1 LDELFPFKVGIYT
14 YHHGNVINT
23 TFVWKIDPDADE
35 SLAFEKNYEI
45 RNKLKESMPR
55 YATRAMRKEFVNTC
69 EMFLGNVEK
78 SQVRHIYKEFMGDC
92 FSDESEIDA
101 RVRLAFELNDPE
113 LVTDLRHF
121 NEGRISIYNPFWDE
135 AKKFLENTA
144 QDSVVAI
151 DERRHDP
158 IVHLARAISVKDL
171 RNQIA
176 NRCPENTL
184 IPSIQWLRLQFWP
197 KNPWNLSSLQFT
209 GQLPLKFMVQIRQLR
224 VDHIDSHYA
233 SAIFRYLK
241 ELAIKFKES
250 TWLVF
255 MDDKHRCK
263 VGEPGFPVAAVERGK
278 QVVVTK
284 NEIFAVADH
293 DFTKCSLI
301 PSVTMI
307 CDIPNNIED
316 SFYKGKVKIGLKDAI
331 FQGSS
336 SLRYMTELYDI
347 LINTKLDHPFLMLYT
362 DGGPDHR
369 NTFLRVQLT
378 LIAMFVMLDLD
389 YLVAIRTPPGHSWKN
404 PVERIMSILNLGMQC
419 VGLMRQEMNAEME
432 NLMSG
437 CNSMEDI
444 REKAK
449 INNQLEKELLAS
461 LEPTKEL
468 LNNIFER
475 QSLKDEPFEIFEPA
489 TKSEMENFWESVHVI
504 DDSITMDD
512 TSQKK
517 VANKVSIRII

>member
-1 LDELFPFKVGIYT
+1 
-14 YHHGNVINT
+14 
-23 TFVWKIDPDADE
+23 
-35 SLAFEKNYEI
+35 
-45 RNKLKESMPR
+45 
-55 YATRAMRKEFVNTC
+55 
-69 EMFLGNVEK
+69 
-78 SQVRHIYKEFMGDC
+78 
-92 FSDESEIDA
+92 
-101 RVRLAFELNDPE
+101 
-113 LVTDLRHF
+113 
-121 NEGRISIYNPFWDE
+121 
-135 AKKFLENTA
+135 
-144 QDSVVAI
+144 
-151 DERRHDP
+151 
-158 IVHLARAISVKDL
+158 
-171 RNQIA
+171 
-176 NRCPENTL
+176 
-184 IPSIQWLRLQFWP
+184 
-197 KNPWNLSSLQFT
+197 
-209 GQLPLKFMVQIRQLR
+209 
-224 VDHIDSHYA
+224 
-233 SAIFRYLK
+233 
-241 ELAIKFKES
+241 
-250 TWLVF
+250 
-255 MDDKHRCK
+255 
-263 VGEPGFPVAAVERGK
+263 
-278 QVVVTK
+278 
-284 NEIFAVADH
+284 
-293 DFTKCSLI
+293 
-301 PSVTMI
+301 
-307 CDIPNNIED
+307 
-316 SFYKGKVKIGLKDAI
+316 VKIRLKDTI

-336 SLRYMTELYDI
+336 SLRHMTELYDI